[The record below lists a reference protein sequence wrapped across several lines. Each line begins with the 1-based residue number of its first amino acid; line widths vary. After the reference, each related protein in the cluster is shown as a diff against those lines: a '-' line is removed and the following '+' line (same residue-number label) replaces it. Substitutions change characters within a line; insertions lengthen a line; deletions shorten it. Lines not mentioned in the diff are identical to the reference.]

1 MLNVAYR
8 LAKRIVISVVG
19 FSVLAVGIA
28 MVVLPGPAFVVIPI
42 GLGILGLEFAWA
54 RRWLKTVK
62 EKGEAALR
70 TVTGS
75 GTSAKTPPA
84 DPPPPPTS

>member
-28 MVVLPGPAFVVIPI
+28 MVVLPGPAFIVIPI

-54 RRWLKTVK
+54 RRWLKKVK
-62 EKGEAALR
+62 EKGEALAR

-75 GTSAKTPPA
+75 TSSDKKTPA
-84 DPPPPPTS
+84 DPPPGS